1 MDLLLWDPV
10 TGEERH
16 IPIPDIPRTQFSAA
30 VMCAAAGCDHVDC
43 HGGAF
48 LVAFVGTDNPDWV
61 TRAFVYSS
69 EAGEWSTPATA
80 EFDDY
85 VEMQPP
91 VLSGDALYFICQSIA
106 GVLSYD
112 LRDGQGLS
120 VIDRPDEHEF
130 YSAGIVL
137 IAAEDGGLIY
147 AGLRHYSLD
156 LWSLETLDG
165 VVRWTQLRVIQLEN
179 LRLAIADP
187 SNLPEMMCIAKG
199 PNDSGDVIFMA
210 TNDGIYMIWL
220 KSQCIRKVCEGEDV
234 VIDYPFFPYMSFFTP
249 AMAQPPA
256 NYVRPELFTQAVEEK
271 HRSYRLRAAGL
282 LPLARL
288 VEGDKLRAQVRP
300 AERMTRFQYD
310 FPLLC
315 ALLDRWRPETHA
327 FDFFVGEM
335 TVTLQDVA
343 LLFGLPCAGQAMG
356 ARDVGNG
363 WRDEFLARPIT
374 WRMTPCQR
382 QSTDEEVVQGLRG
395 PVRRDDRCPGQ
406 VDAVLTGGYRQSL
419 CFRDQHYWKTTRHLV
434 FDIYV
439 EEYAVH
445 RVMRQFGLYQAS
457 PVPVT
462 HTLSADVH
470 KWSRKGIGASTQ
482 WAEKLQSYVDDWADA
497 PVHVVTE
504 DRPHDDAAWTAYLT
518 WYVPRTR
525 TRVMYVPP
533 LPPPPPIP
541 DQHRTLPSATYPV

>member
-335 TVTLQDVA
+335 TADYMADDAVPETVNRFVEAYL
-343 LLFGLPCAGQAMG
+343 LWLFGYVMFCESAGDSVSKFLIPY
-356 ARDVGNG
+356 ARMIADA
-363 WRDEFLARPIT
+363 D
-374 WRMTPCQR
+374 
-382 QSTDEEVVQGLRG
+382 
-395 PVRRDDRCPGQ
+395 
-406 VDAVLTGGYRQSL
+406 VDAMPQISWARSGR
-419 CFRDQHYWKTTRHLV
+419 
-434 FDIYV
+434 
-439 EEYAVH
+439 
-445 RVMRQFGLYQAS
+445 
-457 PVPVT
+457 
-462 HTLSADVH
+462 
-470 KWSRKGIGASTQ
+470 WSRKGIGASTQ

>member
-220 KSQCIRKVCEGEDV
+220 KSQCIRKVRAMSIGIHLFSHEDCQNFASAISYGYPHACSEKLPIDCHLTADWWIDDEPRSCCR
-234 VIDYPFFPYMSFFTP
+234 VIALAINDDSVFVQLTLWIP
-249 AMAQPPA
+249 
-256 NYVRPELFTQAVEEK
+256 K
-271 HRSYRLRAAGL
+271 LRAAGL

-363 WRDEFLARPIT
+363 WRDEFLARFAKNDRAPAPYQPFDCAHGPTST
-374 WRMTPCQR
+374 W
-382 QSTDEEVVQGLRG
+382 
-395 PVRRDDRCPGQ
+395 
-406 VDAVLTGGYRQSL
+406 
-419 CFRDQHYWKTTRHLV
+419 
-434 FDIYV
+434 
-439 EEYAVH
+439 
-445 RVMRQFGLYQAS
+445 
-457 PVPVT
+457 
-462 HTLSADVH
+462 
-470 KWSRKGIGASTQ
+470 
-482 WAEKLQSYVDDWADA
+482 LQ
-497 PVHVVTE
+497 
-504 DRPHDDAAWTAYLT
+504 
-518 WYVPRTR
+518 
-525 TRVMYVPP
+525 
-533 LPPPPPIP
+533 
-541 DQHRTLPSATYPV
+541 